1 MRLSLMVL
9 LVILALCCYEAH
21 GIVCRALV
29 KEFSGFLWKPDKIYK
44 PELELFGAPPEAVD
58 AKMKVKQCA
67 NGISFKKKILLTKTL
82 VEILVKKCG
91 FEDVKTLFPDISLG
105 LSASV
110 FK

>member
-1 MRLSLMVL
+1 MHQLVL
-9 LVILALCCYEAH
+9 FVSASAH

-67 NGISFKKKILLTKTL
+67 NGISFEKKILLTKAL
-82 VEILVKKCG
+82 VISSFFLHRSFCSAHIHGGALV
-91 FEDVKTLFPDISLG
+91 LF
-105 LSASV
+105 
-110 FK
+110 